1 MRKKTDA
8 RKHFKKVQIQTRF
21 ELNRKLK
28 AAPIAPLT
36 KGNNISCRKRHQVTT
51 RRAAL
56 WKKTLTYKKKMNTRF
71 QPLLFSQI

>member
-21 ELNRKLK
+21 ELNRKLR

-36 KGNNISCRKRHQVTT
+36 REQYQLPKTT

-71 QPLLFSQI
+71 QPHLFSQI

>member
-36 KGNNISCRKRHQVTT
+36 KGNDFSCRKNATKLRLGELPYGKRH
-51 RRAAL
+51 
-56 WKKTLTYKKKMNTRF
+56 
-71 QPLLFSQI
+71 

>member
-36 KGNNISCRKRHQVTT
+36 KGNDFSCRK
-51 RRAAL
+51 
-56 WKKTLTYKKKMNTRF
+56 TLPSYD
-71 QPLLFSQI
+71 